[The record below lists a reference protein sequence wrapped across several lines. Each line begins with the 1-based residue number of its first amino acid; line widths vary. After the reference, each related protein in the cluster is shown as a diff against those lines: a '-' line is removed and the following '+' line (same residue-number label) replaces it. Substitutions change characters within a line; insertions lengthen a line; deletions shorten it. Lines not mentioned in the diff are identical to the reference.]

1 MGRFFQGF
9 TKSLEKNAKPCHNTR
24 LR

>member
-9 TKSLEKNAKPCHNTR
+9 IKSLEKNAKPCDNAR